1 MTTTALRWTSADLE
15 TLPEDGKRY
24 EIIEGELYMSRSP
37 HYEHQLTCSNLL
49 EFLGAWSRK
58 TKLGQAVIGPGV
70 IFADDDDVIP
80 DVAWVSR
87 ERRDEI
93 LRADGHLHGAP
104 ELVIEVLSFTGS
116 NAQRDR
122 EAKLKL
128 YSRRGVAEY
137 WILDWILRQVS
148 VYRRGG
154 FDLELA
160 TTLESADLLQSP
172 LLPGFSCLVK
182 DIFAD
187 YLV

>member
-24 EIIEGELYMSRSP
+24 EIIDGELYMSRSP
-37 HYEHQLTCSNLL
+37 HYEHQLACSNIT
-49 EFLGAWSRK
+49 EFLGVWSRK

-80 DVAWVSR
+80 DVAWASR

-93 LRADGHLHGAP
+93 LADDGHFHGAP

-116 NAQRDR
+116 NARRDR

-128 YSRRGVAEY
+128 YARRGVEEY
-137 WILDWILRQVS
+137 WILDWMMRQVD
-148 VYRRGG
+148 VFRRDVFG
-154 FDLELA
+154 LEFVA
-160 TTLESADLLQSP
+160 TLSSSETLQSP
-172 LLPGFSCLVK
+172 LLPGFSCQVK